1 MSRERIPVFPVE
13 WLLLEN
19 IRNIEKLDLSME
31 EIKTV
36 RDRFTCMV
44 NEELRQREKFEKKI
58 TKNLIDKNV
67 SNVSEHLKK

>member
-19 IRNIEKLDLSME
+19 IRNVEKLDLSME

>member
-1 MSRERIPVFPVE
+1 MFPVE

-19 IRNIEKLDLSME
+19 IRNVEKLDLSME